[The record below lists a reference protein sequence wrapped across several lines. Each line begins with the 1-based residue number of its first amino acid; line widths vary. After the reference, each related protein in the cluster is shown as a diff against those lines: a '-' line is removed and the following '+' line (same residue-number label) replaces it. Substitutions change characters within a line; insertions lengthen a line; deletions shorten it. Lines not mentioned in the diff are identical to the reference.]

1 MKFSVIIPLYNKAP
15 YIRSTIDAVL
25 AQTCQDFEI
34 VVVDDGSTDGSADL
48 LEAIADTRLRV
59 IRQANAGVSAARN
72 RAIAMA
78 QGEWVAFLDADDWHH
93 PHYLA
98 SLVLAQ
104 GAHPEADIVATQYM
118 PVEDENDAGPLM
130 HALPAMPASPLSVE
144 LISDLPARWMK
155 GPTFTTSSVCI
166 RTALLQDMQPCFAV
180 GESHGEDLD
189 MWFRAAERSPIA
201 MVLAPM
207 VAYRISVQG
216 SLSLQ
221 NPPLTLPPFLA
232 RIRQRALSG
241 TVPAQKRRSALK
253 LVANQEISIARDALA
268 SGQRIAAMRLLWS
281 GLDAT
286 SSVRWWSTAAMTIFV
301 PGELVRRWQ
310 LWRVRRALPTM
321 SAG

>member
-15 YIRSTIDAVL
+15 YIRGTIDSVL

-48 LEAIADTRLRV
+48 LDTLTDPRLRV
-59 IRQANAGVSAARN
+59 VRQPNAGVSAARN
-72 RAIAMA
+72 RAISMA
-78 QGEWVAFLDADDWHH
+78 QGQWVAFLDADDWHH

-104 GAHPEADIVATQYM
+104 GKHPEADIVATQYL
-118 PVEDENDAGPLM
+118 PVEDPINVWP
-130 HALPAMPASPLSVE
+130 PMPAKPLSVE
-144 LISDLPARWMK
+144 LINDLPERWMK

-180 GESHGEDLD
+180 DESHGEDLD

-201 MVLAPM
+201 LVMTPL
-207 VAYRISVQG
+207 VAYRISVEG
-216 SLSLQ
+216 SLSLK
-221 NPPLTLPPFLA
+221 NPTLTLPPFLA
-232 RIRQRALSG
+232 RLRKRALAG
-241 TVPAQKRRSALK
+241 TMPALKRRSTLK
-253 LVANQEISIARDALA
+253 LVANQEISMARDALA
-268 SGQRIAAMRLLWS
+268 SGRRLAAIRLLCS
-281 GLDAT
+281 GHDAT
-286 SSVRWWSTAAMTIFV
+286 SSVRWWSTAAMTVFV
-301 PGELVRRWQ
+301 PGEFVRRWQ

>member
-1 MKFSVIIPLYNKAP
+1 MKFSVIVPLYNKAP
-15 YIRSTIDAVL
+15 YIRGTIESVL

-59 IRQANAGVSAARN
+59 VRQANAGVSAARN

-104 GAHPEADIVATQYM
+104 ATHPEADIVATQYM
-118 PVEDENDAGPLM
+118 PVEDGNGAGPLA
-130 HALPAMPASPLSVE
+130 HALPAMPGSIPDVE
-144 LISDLPARWMK
+144 LISDLPERWMK
-155 GPTFTTSSVCI
+155 GPTFTTSSICI
-166 RTALLQDMQPCFAV
+166 RTPLLQDMQPCFAV

-207 VAYRISVQG
+207 VAYRIDVQG

-221 NPPLTLPPFLA
+221 NPTLTLPPFLM
-232 RIRQRALSG
+232 RIRQRARSG
-241 TVPAQKRRSALK
+241 AMPAAKSRSALK
-253 LVANQEISIARDALA
+253 LVASQEISLARDALA
-268 SGQRIAAMRLLWS
+268 CGERATAVRLLWS

-286 SSVRWWSTAAMTIFV
+286 SSVRWWSTAAMTVFV
-301 PGELVRRWQ
+301 PGELVRQWQ
-310 LWRVRRALPTM
+310 LWRVRRALPTV